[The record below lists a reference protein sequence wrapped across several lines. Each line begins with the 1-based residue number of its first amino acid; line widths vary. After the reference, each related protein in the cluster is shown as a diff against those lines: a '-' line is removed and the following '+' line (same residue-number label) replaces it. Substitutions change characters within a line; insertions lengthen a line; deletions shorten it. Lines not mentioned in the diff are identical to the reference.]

1 MGETSVCD
9 LDKHAKNA
17 TTKKRLAWQLLKQTR
32 NPTYVSLRYGFSVEA
47 LEKALEGIPETS
59 ERVERSD
66 SAKSIISTFKSGREL
81 IPEAAKT
88 REPGEDDE

>member
-1 MGETSVCD
+1 M
-9 LDKHAKNA
+9 
-17 TTKKRLAWQLLKQTR
+17 
-32 NPTYVSLRYGFSVEA
+32 EA